1 MGSEAKG
8 NNADSGGSGSGG
20 SRSDGNGAGDAT
32 QAKASS
38 DTIVIH
44 VCDEARGINRDFPCD
59 RKTLLAE
66 MRYFRAY
73 LAPDGDENEGDKGGA
88 NGEDGNNNPVPANDD
103 VDISVH
109 CDVHIF
115 EWLVRYI
122 NNPDNPP
129 RIDSAAVVSILI
141 SSDFLEMARLVA
153 HCLRFMSTRLSEIIK
168 MPIDL
173 NCISEKL
180 VHQLADLIDAN
191 TLAGLRDK
199 KDKLLSKLYK
209 RRLELDFR
217 NP

>member
-1 MGSEAKG
+1 VGDGGK
-8 NNADSGGSGSGG
+8 DGGSD
-20 SRSDGNGAGDAT
+20 R
-32 QAKASS
+32 
-38 DTIVIH
+38 IVIH

-59 RKTLLAE
+59 RKVLLAE

-73 LAPDGDENEGDKGGA
+73 LAPDGADNNGDAGVDGKWS
-88 NGEDGNNNPVPANDD
+88 GEDGGKDQQQQQQSDD

-122 NNPDNPP
+122 NNPGSPP

-141 SSDFLEMARLVA
+141 SSDFLEMDRLVA
-153 HCLRFMSTRLSEIIK
+153 HCLRFMSSRLSEIIK

-180 VHQLADLIDAN
+180 VHQLADLVDV
-191 TLAGLRDK
+191 
-199 KDKLLSKLYK
+199 S
-209 RRLELDFR
+209 
-217 NP
+217 